1 MGEHMSRKAKLYIA
15 FISNLLGF
23 FILGTILIYISKN
36 YSFQAYSEVPL
47 TLWLGYGLIF
57 IAGASIVILNFVSH
71 YKDNHRSLSR
81 IWFILMHVFA
91 IYILGIFCFIRI
103 ADSFQFTITYENYW
117 TVFPLKQKH
126 DELVFLL
133 KDVFFGLGLVLTSL
147 LAIIYYGVMNAIKK

>member
-1 MGEHMSRKAKLYIA
+1 MGEHMSRKAKTYIA

-133 KDVFFGLGLVLTSL
+133 KDVFLGLGIVISIYLTV
-147 LAIIYYGVMNAIKK
+147 IYYGVMNAIKK